1 MDLAH
6 HNQAINTR
14 RGAAF
19 GFAGIAKLAGSQLSP
34 HLGSLIPKLYR
45 YQYDPNQ
52 RVQVRCEQ
60 VHLLSGGGGGER
72 SASFRTTKYN
82 TYAISKRRIRCW
94 G

>member
-52 RVQVRCEQ
+52 RVQVCCEDR
-60 VHLLSGGGGGER
+60 G
-72 SASFRTTKYN
+72 
-82 TYAISKRRIRCW
+82 
-94 G
+94 